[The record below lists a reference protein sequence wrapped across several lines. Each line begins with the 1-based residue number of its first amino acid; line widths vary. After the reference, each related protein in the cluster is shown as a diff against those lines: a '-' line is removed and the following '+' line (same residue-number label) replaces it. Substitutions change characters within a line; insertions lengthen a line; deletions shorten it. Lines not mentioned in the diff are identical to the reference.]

1 MEAGKGEMEG
11 RIPTASDMT
20 ARRWTKDGQEKTE
33 TPVQIQ
39 NEGFSVWLL
48 SVVLVYTAGKRWQGS
63 NVQCIIM
70 SATEAENGNTS
81 HGHLWPALQ
90 RVGKKGLKLF
100 QAENVLTNS
109 PVIKTQDTK
118 TEDLG

>member
-1 MEAGKGEMEG
+1 MG
-11 RIPTASDMT
+11 RKKQKRQYI
-20 ARRWTKDGQEKTE
+20 
-33 TPVQIQ
+33 
-39 NEGFSVWLL
+39 EGFSVWLL

-63 NVQCIIM
+63 NVQCMIM

-90 RVGKKGLKLF
+90 RVGKK
-100 QAENVLTNS
+100 AENVLTNS